1 MDYSFMTNFKWK
13 ILCALSILAL
23 ITLSTFPR
31 TQSVTAS
38 STAPAFKEGENSITF
53 IGHSTALIHLNG
65 TNILTDPNFNNWAV
79 IVHRGREPGIKI
91 ENLPKIG
98 AILISHA
105 HRDHLDKWTMEQLPK
120 DTPVLISE
128 GNGDILRDWGFT
140 DVREMNIWNN
150 TAINGIKITA
160 APANHSGSRNSAF
173 ADYPKS
179 LSYIIQGEKTVYFA
193 GDTGLFDELKEIG
206 NRSQIDAALLPI
218 GAYRPRWFMKSHHM
232 SPDDAVQA
240 MAMLGAKE
248 MIPIH
253 WGSFR
258 IASDGIDEPKDV
270 LLKLVENSSL
280 KERIHVLENGEKY
293 LFE

>member
-1 MDYSFMTNFKWK
+1 MY
-13 ILCALSILAL
+13 ALSIFAL

-31 TQSVTAS
+31 TQSVTSS

-79 IVHRGREPGIKI
+79 IVHRAREPGIKI

-105 HRDHLDKWTMEQLPK
+105 HRDHLDKWTMDQLPK

-140 DVREMNIWNN
+140 DVREMNIWNK
-150 TAINGIKITA
+150 TEVNGINITA
-160 APANHSGSRNSAF
+160 VPAKHSGARNSAF
-173 ADYPKS
+173 ADFPKA
-179 LSYIIQGEKTVYFA
+179 LSYIIQGDKTVYFV
-193 GDTGLFDELKEIG
+193 GDTGLFDGLKEIG
-206 NRSQIDAALLPI
+206 NYSQIDAALLPI
-218 GAYRPRWFMKSHHM
+218 GAYSPRWFMKSHHM
-232 SPDDAVQA
+232 SPDDAIQA
-240 MAMLGAKE
+240 MALLGAKE

-258 IASDGIDEPKDV
+258 IAYDGLDEPKNV
-270 LLKLVENSSL
+270 LLERVDNGSL

-293 LFE
+293 LFG

>member
-1 MDYSFMTNFKWK
+1 MTNFKRK
-13 ILCALSILAL
+13 LMYALSILAL
-23 ITLSTFPR
+23 VMLSTFPR
-31 TQSVTAS
+31 TQSATGS
-38 STAPAFKEGENSITF
+38 STAPAFEEGENSIIF
-53 IGHSTALIHLNG
+53 IGHSTVLIHLNG

-98 AILISHA
+98 AVLISHA

-140 DVREMNIWNN
+140 DVREMIVWNK
-150 TAINGIKITA
+150 TEINGVKITA
-160 APANHSGSRNSAF
+160 APAKHSGARNSAF
-173 ADYPKS
+173 ADFPRA
-179 LSYIIQGEKTVYFA
+179 LSYIIQGEKTVYFT
-193 GDTGLFDELKEIG
+193 GDTGLFDGLNDIG
-206 NRSQIDAALLPI
+206 NYSQIDAALLPI

-240 MAMLGAKE
+240 MALLGAKE

-258 IASDGIDEPKDV
+258 IAYDGIDEPKDV
-270 LLKLVENSSL
+270 LLELVENNSL

-293 LFE
+293 LFG

>member
-1 MDYSFMTNFKWK
+1 MTNIKK
-13 ILCALSILAL
+13 KLMYALSVLAL
-23 ITLSTFPR
+23 VTLITFPR
-31 TQSVTAS
+31 TQSVPGS
-38 STAPAFKEGENSITF
+38 SIAPAFKEGENSITF
-53 IGHSTALIHLNG
+53 IGHSTVLIHLNG

-128 GNGDILRDWGFT
+128 GNGAILRDWGFT
-140 DVREMNIWNN
+140 DVREMNVWNK
-150 TAINGIKITA
+150 TEVNGIKITA
-160 APANHSGSRNSAF
+160 APAKHSGARNSAS
-173 ADYPKS
+173 ADFPKA
-179 LSYIIQGEKTVYFA
+179 LGYIVQGDKTVYFA
-193 GDTGLFDELKEIG
+193 GDTGLFDGLKEIG
-206 NRSQIDAALLPI
+206 NYSQIDAALLPI
-218 GAYRPRWFMKSHHM
+218 GAYSPRWFMKSHHM
-232 SPDDAVQA
+232 NPDDAIQA

-258 IASDGIDEPKDV
+258 MAYDGINEPKDM

-280 KERIHVLENGEKY
+280 KEIIHVLDNGEKY
-293 LFE
+293 LLP